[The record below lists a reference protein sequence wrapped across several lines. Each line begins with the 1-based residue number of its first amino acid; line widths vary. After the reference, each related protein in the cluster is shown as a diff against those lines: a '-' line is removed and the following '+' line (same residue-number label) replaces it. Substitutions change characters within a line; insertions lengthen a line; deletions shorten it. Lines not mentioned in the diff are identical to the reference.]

1 MRAYDLTSEGFLL
14 PSELTHICQLLNLVD
29 TTTTHTPTTP
39 TTPTLDTYI
48 ADLCTTLPS
57 ADTPGTLCLKKLYEK
72 LRIPGYTLYT
82 ANTIQTISHILY
94 SIKYKDNNFDIQ
106 SLFISPSDP
115 TPSTHVASAE
125 LLSKKL
131 NVTDLCDI
139 LKRNVPFSD
148 LSITECQA
156 LLTIIDLDRDGCT
169 TPAEFI
175 TFFTIILDKII
186 QREHNINKYKLERRF
201 RHMLKVAV
209 SSKGLSALDLFAYF
223 AKV

>member
-14 PSELTHICQLLNLVD
+14 PSELTHICQLLNLID
-29 TTTTHTPTTP
+29 TTNTTP
-39 TTPTLDTYI
+39 TPTPTSALDTHI

-72 LRIPGYTLYT
+72 LKIPGYTQYT
-82 ANTIQTISHILY
+82 ANTIQTISHTLY
-94 SIKYKDNNFDIQ
+94 DIKYKDYNFNMQ

-115 TPSTHVASAE
+115 QVASAE
-125 LLSKKL
+125 LLGRKL
-131 NVTDLCDI
+131 NVTELCDI

-156 LLTIIDLDRDGCT
+156 LLTVIDLDRDGCT

-186 QREHNINKYKLERRF
+186 QREHDINKYKLERRF

-223 AKV
+223 AKVSVC

>member
-14 PSELTHICQLLNLVD
+14 PQELTHICQLLNLVD
-29 TTTTHTPTTP
+29 TTTTPTPTL
-39 TTPTLDTYI
+39 PTLDTYI
-48 ADLCTTLPS
+48 ADLCTSLPS

-72 LRIPGYTLYT
+72 LRIPGHTQYT

-94 SIKYKDNNFDIQ
+94 DIKYKDNNFNMQ
-106 SLFISPSDP
+106 TLFISPSDP
-115 TPSTHVASAE
+115 QVASEE
-125 LLSKKL
+125 LLNRKL

-156 LLTIIDLDRDGCT
+156 LLTILDLDRDGCT

-186 QREHNINKYKLERRF
+186 QREHDINKYKLERRF